1 MIKAVLMD
9 IDNTLLDFNECARW
23 AMKKSYEDFGLAYKE
38 SMFAVFT
45 ATNDFLWGEIE
56 KGKLTRDGLLLV
68 RWKKIFEKLN
78 IDFDGI
84 TFEDRFR
91 TYIEQSGHKVKD
103 ADTIMDYLKGKYAVY
118 AASNGFER
126 HQIGRLTVANL
137 IDKFDG
143 IFVSEK
149 AGYSKPQK
157 EFFDYC
163 MQRMGEVKREEI
175 IIIGDS
181 IHADMKGGIDYGI
194 KTCYFDYKN
203 TNNCHL
209 KVDYTIKKLLDIYKI
224 L

>member
-1 MIKAVLMD
+1 MIKAVLID

-23 AMKKSYEDFGLAYKE
+23 SMKKGYKDFGLIYQE
-38 SMFAVFT
+38 SMFEVFT

-56 KGKLTRDGLLLV
+56 KGKLTREGLLKI
-68 RWKKIFEKLN
+68 RWKTIFEKLN
-78 IDFDGI
+78 IDFDGV

-91 TYIEQSGHKVKD
+91 IYIEQSGHKVEGAD
-103 ADTIMDYLKGKYAVY
+103 AAMDYLKSKYAVY
-118 AASNGFER
+118 GASNGFER

-137 IDKFDG
+137 LDKFDG

-149 AGYSKPQK
+149 AGYSKPHK

-163 MQRMGEVKREEI
+163 LARMGNISKEEI

-181 IHADMKGGIDYGI
+181 VQADMKGGIDYGI
-194 KTCYFDYKN
+194 KTCYFDYKDE
-203 TNNCHL
+203 NNCPL
-209 KVDYTIKKLLDIYKI
+209 KVDYIIKKLVDIYKI